1 MHFTPIEILNSKAA
15 QYYGASL
22 LDKAL
27 CTSEQLV
34 NNIRG
39 MGE

>member
-1 MHFTPIEILNSKAA
+1 MHFAPIEILSSKAA

-22 LDKAL
+22 LHKAL
-27 CTSEQLV
+27 CTHEQLG
-34 NNIRG
+34 NKIRG